1 MYRDII
7 ELKDGLTERE
17 IYEVKAICQHFHDN
31 NAGKVEIKEITP
43 TRFVFEGEKKDWQTL
58 VIGYLR
64 LAETPQFWKN
74 VKSWYWEDPKPFECG
89 DLLSGLKL
97 TSKRTVSFAV

>member
-17 IYEVKAICQHFHDN
+17 IYEIKAICQYFHNN
-31 NAGKVEIKEITP
+31 NAGKVEIREITP
-43 TRFVFEGEKKDWQTL
+43 THFVFEGEKKDWQTL

-64 LAETPQFWKN
+64 LAETSRFWQN
-74 VKSWYWEDPKPFECG
+74 VKRWDWEDPHPNECC
-89 DLLSGLKL
+89 DMLRVLKL
-97 TSKRTVSFAV
+97 TSKRTVTFV